1 MKATSEETQLAEELL
16 NDGHQDDWEQGRFG
30 KDSKHARKLSES
42 ETEKYLGDKKGTS
55 IRLPSA
61 LIEDLKAL
69 AVQKGLNYQAYLRM
83 ILIEHVRSK
92 KTA

>member
-1 MKATSEETQLAEELL
+1 MKATSEELQLAEELL
-16 NDGHQDDWEQGRFG
+16 SDGNQDSWEQGRLGRDFE
-30 KDSKHARKLSES
+30 HARKLSDT

-55 IRLPSA
+55 IRLPPV
-61 LIEDLKAL
+61 LIEDLKTL
-69 AVQKGLNYQAYLRM
+69 AMQKGLNYQAYLRM